1 VVVKRSIV
9 QTGSSLAVTLPIE
22 VVQAFGLEK
31 GQEVELAIHPRTG
44 AITIRPGVAYLDGG
58 RIRERFR
65 ALADE
70 VLERRSALARK
81 VLR

>member
-1 VVVKRSIV
+1 MKRSIV

-22 VVQAFGLEK
+22 VVQTFGLQK
-31 GQEVELAIHPRTG
+31 GQEVELAVHPRTG
-44 AITIRPGVAYLDGG
+44 TITIRPGVAYLDGG
-58 RIRERFR
+58 LVGERFR

-70 VLERRSALARK
+70 ILARRTALPRK

>member
-1 VVVKRSIV
+1 VKRSIV
-9 QTGSSLAVTLPIE
+9 QTGSSLAVTLPVD
-22 VVQAFGLEK
+22 VVQEFGLQK

-44 AITIRPGVAYLDGG
+44 AITIRPGVAFLDGG
-58 RIRERFR
+58 EIGARFR

-70 VLERRSALARK
+70 VLERRSALPRR

>member
-1 VVVKRSIV
+1 MKRSIV
-9 QTGSSLAVTLPIE
+9 QTGSSLAVTLPME
-22 VVQAFGLEK
+22 VVQAFGLQK

-44 AITIRPGVAYLDGG
+44 AITIRPGISYLDGG
-58 RIRERFR
+58 QIGERFR

-70 VLERRSALARK
+70 VLDRRAGLPRK